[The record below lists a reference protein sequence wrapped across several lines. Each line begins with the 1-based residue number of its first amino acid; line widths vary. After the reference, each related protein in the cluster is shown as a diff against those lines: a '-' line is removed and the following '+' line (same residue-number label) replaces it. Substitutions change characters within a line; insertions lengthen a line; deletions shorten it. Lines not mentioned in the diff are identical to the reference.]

1 MKIKTALF
9 LCFFWLILSCAK
21 DKTPEPT
28 DAQLVKLVF
37 ETASFRYYK
46 DNDSLYAKTSG
57 SGHNFPFLKT
67 KYNTIAASQLDSEGN
82 LLSNATFP
90 EESFIVKELYSDSTT
105 IDVYAVMYKNSGNA
119 NADANG
125 WIWAYVN
132 ADKSIGFESSRKG
145 VGCISCHSQTGN
157 LDYML
162 MNKFYP

>member
-1 MKIKTALF
+1 MIKTSMLLLF
-9 LCFFWLILSCAK
+9 SSLLLSACTK
-21 DKTPEPT
+21 DKTPAPT

-37 ETASFRYYK
+37 ETPNFRYYQ
-46 DNDSLYAKTSG
+46 DNDSLYTKTSG

-82 LLSNATFP
+82 ILPNALFP
-90 EESFIVKELYSDSTT
+90 EESFIVKELYSDSST
-105 IDVYAVMYKNSGNA
+105 IEVFAVLYKNSGNV

-125 WIWAYVN
+125 WVWAYVN

-145 VGCISCHSQTGN
+145 VGCISCHSQSGN
-157 LDYML
+157 IDHML

>member
-37 ETASFRYYK
+37 ETTSFRYYQ

-82 LLSNATFP
+82 LLSNATY
-90 EESFIVKELYSDSTT
+90 SRGIVYCKRIIQRLNDYRCVCSN
-105 IDVYAVMYKNSGNA
+105 VQKL
-119 NADANG
+119 
-125 WIWAYVN
+125 
-132 ADKSIGFESSRKG
+132 RK
-145 VGCISCHSQTGN
+145 C
-157 LDYML
+157 
-162 MNKFYP
+162 